1 MKIHVD
7 RLWTLWKVIA
17 FWSHYNNIKE
27 KLQLK
32 EKKDSLKH
40 RLRLDG
46 WVIWAE
52 VLVLFHLLLER
63 EQLFLQPVSKS
74 GQSLADVIA
83 KLLVQHLLQVR
94 RAHAIGNMAVRGM
107 TEKENKSDYF

>member
-1 MKIHVD
+1 M
-7 RLWTLWKVIA
+7 R
-17 FWSHYNNIKE
+17 WSHYNNIKE

-52 VLVLFHLLLER
+52 ILVLFHLLLER